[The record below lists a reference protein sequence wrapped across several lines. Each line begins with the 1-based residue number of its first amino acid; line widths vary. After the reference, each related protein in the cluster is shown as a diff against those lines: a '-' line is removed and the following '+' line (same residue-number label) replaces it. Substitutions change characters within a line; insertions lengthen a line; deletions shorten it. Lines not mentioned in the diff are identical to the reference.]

1 MRVRPFP
8 FRTGRALAAAFTVSV
23 SVACGGG
30 GDGGGGGGVT
40 PPVTRVPASVTF
52 EGGTSASGTVGAALG
67 TQIAVTVRTADNLP
81 VPRTTVTFT
90 ASAGTVSSTTAQTDD
105 NGRATAGTWTLGTT
119 AGTQTLTAQAG
130 SASAQY
136 SATAAAGA
144 AASLEIVT
152 ALPGSVR
159 VGVPITPAPSVRARD
174 QFNNIVNRPGTVIT
188 VVLQTGTAVL
198 SGAEATTNAAG
209 LATFS
214 ALSLAGA
221 VSGGPRTLAFSAPG
235 IPTIAATPILLEAG
249 AAATLALQNVPT
261 GARAGVVVAPGIV
274 VRVVDQFDNPLTRP
288 TPVTAT
294 IASGGGTLSGATAT
308 TDASGNAAFASL
320 SIDGAVGTRSL
331 RFAAEQVAVTTSSII
346 LSAGDPSQLT
356 VTSQPTI
363 VENTLPFPAPVLV
376 RITDRFGNGVGGAS
390 RTVAVAVSSGGGVLL
405 GGAAQTD
412 AVGVAS
418 FGSLRIVGSAG
429 PRTLSFSTAGLSAA
443 NTAPIQLIAGP
454 PRSMA
459 FFQQPSGTIVAGV
472 PFVTQPALQLADTS
486 GNVVRQAGTLVRATL
501 LDATGQLLN
510 DVAETNANGLA
521 IFEQLT
527 FLPANAFPPLTM
539 RLRFSSGADAFVV
552 TGNMNIQP
560 PQASAVRSVAYGATA
575 QRLFVIDPGQT
586 VGISAVARDL
596 VGAAL
601 PAVPMVYHSASTTVA
616 TVRST
621 GAITGVGGGSAW
633 VRAFG
638 AGAPSIMDSVYV
650 TVPRDPTAP
659 VITTTQIAPIPV
671 RNGVTA
677 GFDVILDTRDATVG
691 AATIVLSMPSELVA
705 GMTWQGATG
714 TVINLD
720 SQRNALRISLV
731 SSAGLKGIF
740 AIARLTITSGP
751 PEAHVVNREIVL
763 TPFEVIDIS
772 LQNLTTR
779 STGVNIPL
787 IP

>member
-1 MRVRPFP
+1 
-8 FRTGRALAAAFTVSV
+8 
-23 SVACGGG
+23 
-30 GDGGGGGGVT
+30 
-40 PPVTRVPASVTF
+40 
-52 EGGTSASGTVGAALG
+52 
-67 TQIAVTVRTADNLP
+67 
-81 VPRTTVTFT
+81 
-90 ASAGTVSSTTAQTDD
+90 
-105 NGRATAGTWTLGTT
+105 
-119 AGTQTLTAQAG
+119 
-130 SASAQY
+130 
-136 SATAAAGA
+136 
-144 AASLEIVT
+144 
-152 ALPGSVR
+152 
-159 VGVPITPAPSVRARD
+159 
-174 QFNNIVNRPGTVIT
+174 
-188 VVLQTGTAVL
+188 
-198 SGAEATTNAAG
+198 
-209 LATFS
+209 
-214 ALSLAGA
+214 
-221 VSGGPRTLAFSAPG
+221 
-235 IPTIAATPILLEAG
+235 
-249 AAATLALQNVPT
+249 
-261 GARAGVVVAPGIV
+261 
-274 VRVVDQFDNPLTRP
+274 
-288 TPVTAT
+288 
-294 IASGGGTLSGATAT
+294 
-308 TDASGNAAFASL
+308 
-320 SIDGAVGTRSL
+320 
-331 RFAAEQVAVTTSSII
+331 
-346 LSAGDPSQLT
+346 
-356 VTSQPTI
+356 
-363 VENTLPFPAPVLV
+363 
-376 RITDRFGNGVGGAS
+376 
-390 RTVAVAVSSGGGVLL
+390 
-405 GGAAQTD
+405 
-412 AVGVAS
+412 
-418 FGSLRIVGSAG
+418 
-429 PRTLSFSTAGLSAA
+429 
-443 NTAPIQLIAGP
+443 
-454 PRSMA
+454 MA